1 MEDTTKGAL
10 VGGGIVAIVGAIA
23 SFITYKESH
32 ANGVAEGLA
41 KGFALKNDKSK
52 QLNEKVVELQNQ
64 IQKLEELKELCGKD
78 AAITR
83 ELCNF
88 LKEKQ
93 IISYDVYGRFV
104 KALEH
109 GKIDDLLSWY
119 DTTINAEHEA
129 LNVLNGGAGEGIV
142 THARKVDETE
152 EFYKFDRFRIAF
164 SDTIRGIYKYPPL
177 EKPIVPPEDIL
188 LSCPKLLEK
197 VKELIPEWSVDGM
210 SFAVLN
216 NPTIGSGYSEMDKCA
231 YACICEEA
239 FRELEGK
246 YVLCDK
252 VEFNCKYSWEWA
264 TVSERSSIEL
274 DYEHGSVTS
283 KWLDEY
289 ISRKCREVRDA
300 ISAFLTLLSDADKE
314 RMEKNRVVLMD
325 IAKKLPVF
333 GAIEFS
339 GDTPCVRFSDDI
351 CIRLYIP
358 DLEIYFEGDGFNVR
372 TNDDLRQALHK
383 IVPGWV
389 DMPVSDSRILG
400 KLRDFRESYRLLA
413 AYQGGRRQKLPAEGA
428 VRQFLRFKDAAKM
441 LCDKVLH
448 DMVGKQIACQ
458 TVELKR
464 VDGVVSETS
473 LAHCSE
479 VEKMLR
485 DAVASVQE
493 ELNVLA
499 RSRNAVL
506 YCYGDLFPELKTHRY
521 YEKWRAF
528 DKAANIPQPRVG
540 DIVNGV
546 VSNIKEYG
554 AFIDFSGT
562 SGLLHISE
570 ISNVFIKDIKTFL
583 KIGQSVEVKIID
595 IDAAG
600 RIKLSMKQLRK
611 S

>member
-23 SFITYKESH
+23 SFITYKEGH
-32 ANGVAEGLA
+32 ANGFAEGLA
-41 KGFALKNDKSK
+41 KGFALENDKSK

-64 IQKLEELKELCGKD
+64 IKKLEELKELCGKD

-129 LNVLNGGAGEGIV
+129 LNVLNGGAGKGIV

-351 CIRLYIP
+351 CIRIAIP
-358 DLEIYFEGDGFNVR
+358 DLPIYFEGDNFNVH
-372 TNDDLRQALHK
+372 TNVDLRNELQELVSNWK
-383 IVPGWV
+383 
-389 DMPVSDSRILG
+389 DMPVSDSRIDGILSS
-400 KLRDFRESYRLLA
+400 FRYVNGYPRKGA
-413 AYQGGRRQKLPAEGA
+413 PLPAEGA
-428 VRQFLRFKDAAKM
+428 VREFLRFKDAARV
-441 LCDKVLH
+441 LCDNILH
-448 DMVGKQIACQ
+448 EMIGKQICCQ
-458 TVELKR
+458 AVEIKR
-464 VDGVVSETS
+464 VDGVIVESSEAVSNEITKVLS
-473 LAHCSE
+473 
-479 VEKMLR
+479 
-485 DAVASVQE
+485 DAVASVQQK
-493 ELNVLA
+493 LNDFA
-499 RSRNAVL
+499 KSRNAVL

-528 DKAANIPQPRVG
+528 DKAANIPQLRVG

-546 VSNIKEYG
+546 VRYIKELWR
-554 AFIDFSGT
+554 F
-562 SGLLHISE
+562 H
-570 ISNVFIKDIKTFL
+570 
-583 KIGQSVEVKIID
+583 
-595 IDAAG
+595 
-600 RIKLSMKQLRK
+600 
-611 S
+611 

>member
-23 SFITYKESH
+23 SFITYKEGH
-32 ANGVAEGLA
+32 ANGFAEGLA
-41 KGFALKNDKSK
+41 KGFALENDKSK

-64 IQKLEELKELCGKD
+64 IKKLEELKELCGKD

-164 SDTIRGIYKYPPL
+164 SDTIRGIYNYPPL

-351 CIRLYIP
+351 CIRIAIP
-358 DLEIYFEGDGFNVR
+358 DLPIYFEGDNFNVH
-372 TNDDLRQALHK
+372 TNVDLRNELQELVSNWK
-383 IVPGWV
+383 
-389 DMPVSDSRILG
+389 DMPVSDSRIDGILSS
-400 KLRDFRESYRLLA
+400 FRYVNGYPRKGA
-413 AYQGGRRQKLPAEGA
+413 PLPAKGA
-428 VRQFLRFKDAAKM
+428 VREFLRFKDAARV
-441 LCDKVLH
+441 LCDNILH
-448 DMVGKQIACQ
+448 EMIGKQICCQ
-458 TVELKR
+458 AVEIKR
-464 VDGVVSETS
+464 VDGVIVESSEAVSNEITKVLS
-473 LAHCSE
+473 
-479 VEKMLR
+479 
-485 DAVASVQE
+485 DAVASVQQK
-493 ELNVLA
+493 LNDFA
-499 RSRNAVL
+499 KSRNAVL

-528 DKAANIPQPRVG
+528 DKAANIPQLRVG
-540 DIVNGV
+540 DSVKGV

-570 ISNVFIKDIKTFL
+570 ISNAFVKDINTFL
-583 KIGQSVEVKIID
+583 KIGQRVEVKIID
-595 IDAAG
+595 IDAAKG
-600 RIKLSMKQLRK
+600 RIKLSMKQLKK

>member
-23 SFITYKESH
+23 SFITYKEGH
-32 ANGVAEGLA
+32 ANGFAEGLA
-41 KGFALKNDKSK
+41 KGFALENDKSK

-64 IQKLEELKELCGKD
+64 IKKLEELKELCGKD

-83 ELCNF
+83 ELCSF

-129 LNVLNGGAGEGIV
+129 LNVLNGGAGKGIV

-216 NPTIGSGYSEMDKCA
+216 NPTIGSGYSERDKCA

-314 RMEKNRVVLMD
+314 KMEKNRVVLMD

-351 CIRLYIP
+351 CIRIAIP
-358 DLEIYFEGDGFNVR
+358 DLPIYFEGDNFNVH
-372 TNDDLRQALHK
+372 TNVDLRNELQELVSNWK
-383 IVPGWV
+383 
-389 DMPVSDSRILG
+389 DMPVSDSRIDGILSS
-400 KLRDFRESYRLLA
+400 FRYVNGYPRKGA
-413 AYQGGRRQKLPAEGA
+413 PLPAEGA
-428 VRQFLRFKDAAKM
+428 VREFLRFKDAARV
-441 LCDKVLH
+441 LCDNILH
-448 DMVGKQIACQ
+448 EMIGKQICCQ
-458 TVELKR
+458 AVEIKR
-464 VDGVVSETS
+464 VDGVIVESSEAVSNEITKVLS
-473 LAHCSE
+473 
-479 VEKMLR
+479 
-485 DAVASVQE
+485 DAVASVQQK
-493 ELNVLA
+493 LNDFA
-499 RSRNAVL
+499 KSRNAVL

-528 DKAANIPQPRVG
+528 DKAANIPQLRVG
-540 DIVNGV
+540 DRVKGV
-546 VSNIKEYG
+546 VSNIKNMVL
-554 AFIDFSGT
+554 S
-562 SGLLHISE
+562 LISLE
-570 ISNVFIKDIKTFL
+570 
-583 KIGQSVEVKIID
+583 Q
-595 IDAAG
+595 AG
-600 RIKLSMKQLRK
+600 CCI
-611 S
+611 

>member
-10 VGGGIVAIVGAIA
+10 VGGGIVVIIGAIV
-23 SFITYKESH
+23 SFITYKEGH
-32 ANGVAEGLA
+32 ANGFEGGLA
-41 KGFALKNDKSK
+41 KGVSLDSDKSK

-64 IQKLEELKELCGKD
+64 IKKLEELKELCGKD

-129 LNVLNGGAGEGIV
+129 LNVLNGGAGKGIV

-197 VKELIPEWSVDGM
+197 VKELIPEWSVEGM

-300 ISAFLTLLSDADKE
+300 VSVFLTLLSDADKE

-351 CIRLYIP
+351 CIRIAIP
-358 DLEIYFEGDGFNVR
+358 DLPIYFEGDNFNVH
-372 TNDDLRQALHK
+372 TNVDLRNELQELVSNWK
-383 IVPGWV
+383 
-389 DMPVSDSRILG
+389 DMPVSDSRIDGILSS
-400 KLRDFRESYRLLA
+400 FRYVNGYPRKGA
-413 AYQGGRRQKLPAEGA
+413 PLPAEGA
-428 VRQFLRFKDAAKM
+428 VREFLRFKDAARV
-441 LCDKVLH
+441 LCDNILH
-448 DMVGKQIACQ
+448 EMIGKQICCQ
-458 TVELKR
+458 AVEIKR
-464 VDGVVSETS
+464 VDGVIVESSEAVSNEITKVLS
-473 LAHCSE
+473 
-479 VEKMLR
+479 
-485 DAVASVQE
+485 DAVASVQQK
-493 ELNVLA
+493 LNDFA
-499 RSRNAVL
+499 KSRNAVL
-506 YCYGDLFPELKTHRY
+506 YCYGDLFPELKTPRY

-528 DKAANIPQPRVG
+528 DKTANMPQLRVG

-546 VSNIKEYG
+546 VRNIKEYG
-554 AFIDFSGT
+554 AFIDFAGT

-570 ISNVFIKDIKTFL
+570 ISNVFIKDINAFL
-583 KIGQSVEVKIID
+583 KIGQRVEAKIIG
-595 IDAAG
+595 IDAAKG
-600 RIKLSMKQLRK
+600 RIKLSMKQLKK

>member
-23 SFITYKESH
+23 SFITYKEGH
-32 ANGVAEGLA
+32 ANGFAEGLA
-41 KGFALKNDKSK
+41 KGFALGNDKSK

-64 IQKLEELKELCGKD
+64 IKKLEELKELCGKD

-88 LKEKQ
+88 MKEKQ

-129 LNVLNGGAGEGIV
+129 LNVLNGGAGKGIV

-216 NPTIGSGYSEMDKCA
+216 NPTIGSGYSERDKCA

-264 TVSERSSIEL
+264 TVSERSSMEL

-300 ISAFLTLLSDADKE
+300 ISAFWILLSDKD
-314 RMEKNRVVLMD
+314 
-325 IAKKLPVF
+325 AKKK
-333 GAIEFS
+333 S
-339 GDTPCVRFSDDI
+339 
-351 CIRLYIP
+351 
-358 DLEIYFEGDGFNVR
+358 
-372 TNDDLRQALHK
+372 
-383 IVPGWV
+383 
-389 DMPVSDSRILG
+389 
-400 KLRDFRESYRLLA
+400 
-413 AYQGGRRQKLPAEGA
+413 
-428 VRQFLRFKDAAKM
+428 
-441 LCDKVLH
+441 
-448 DMVGKQIACQ
+448 
-458 TVELKR
+458 
-464 VDGVVSETS
+464 
-473 LAHCSE
+473 
-479 VEKMLR
+479 
-485 DAVASVQE
+485 
-493 ELNVLA
+493 VLA
-499 RSRNAVL
+499 S
-506 YCYGDLFPELKTHRY
+506 
-521 YEKWRAF
+521 
-528 DKAANIPQPRVG
+528 
-540 DIVNGV
+540 
-546 VSNIKEYG
+546 IKE
-554 AFIDFSGT
+554 
-562 SGLLHISE
+562 
-570 ISNVFIKDIKTFL
+570 
-583 KIGQSVEVKIID
+583 
-595 IDAAG
+595 
-600 RIKLSMKQLRK
+600 
-611 S
+611 